1 MSLRQWSLLLS
12 LLVGAVLWSG
22 SARAGE
28 SSPPGIPPELAKSFS
43 LSGLALKNFGLYAKL
58 VDSDTA
64 PALATL
70 NAEQPFVMAST
81 AKLVTSLAAL
91 DLLGPDYR
99 WRTRAFATGPLRG
112 GRLAGDLVIV
122 GGSAG
127 LTPGQLSRWFKQM
140 RREGLAEVTGYIV
153 LEHLAFLHESAGW
166 RESPEANAVPPPQA
180 LAPAP
185 PSVTAY
191 VDRGAADSLVVAVAP
206 SRGPRAILTLSPRP
220 AGITVVND
228 VIMGEGC
235 RAWAVWE
242 SSDESGAGAPQLVVR
257 GQWDSSCGKR
267 DVASVRAPAS
277 VKLVPATQEMPTLR
291 LPVMAAPTPVVAAV
305 HQIVA
310 GLWKDAG
317 GRLGGR
323 VIETDRWS
331 RDARARSQPSWA
343 SQTSIPLAEV
353 LREMNKTSNNLA
365 ARSLLLALADSATQV
380 KRIRLL
386 GEVAR
391 LRDAQD
397 RVHAWL
403 LTQGLVDGDIRV
415 DLGSGQSH
423 AERGKPRALVQL
435 LANAWRVGAGKI
447 FLESLPIAGVDG
459 TLAHRMLKGPATGQ
473 AFLKTGTLS
482 DTRALAGYVR
492 AKSGKVY
499 AVAVIVNHPKAAQAT
514 PSLDAFI
521 EWVAKNG

>member
-1 MSLRQWSLLLS
+1 MSLRQWSLLLC
-12 LLVGAVLWSG
+12 LLLGAVLSSG
-22 SARAGE
+22 AACAGE
-28 SSPPGIPPELAKSFS
+28 SPSPGIPPEIAKSFS

-58 VDSDTA
+58 VDSDASST
-64 PALATL
+64 LAAL

-81 AKLVTSLAAL
+81 TKLVTSLAAL
-91 DLLGPDYR
+91 NLLGPDYR
-99 WRTRAFATGPLRG
+99 WRTRAFATGPLEG

-127 LTPGQLSRWFKQM
+127 ITPGELSRWFKQM
-140 RREGLAEVTGYIV
+140 RREGLTEVTGFIV
-153 LEHLAFLHESAGW
+153 LERLALL
-166 RESPEANAVPPPQA
+166 RESNNWGQSLETNAVPPSQA
-180 LAPAP
+180 VSVAPALP
-185 PSVTAY
+185 PVTGYAN
-191 VDRGAADSLVVAVAP
+191 RAAPGSLVVAVAP
-206 SRGPRAILTLSPRP
+206 STGTRAILTLSPRP
-220 AGITVVND
+220 AGVTVVND
-228 VIMGEGC
+228 VTMGEGC
-235 RAWAVWE
+235 VAWTVWE

-267 DVASVRAPAS
+267 VVASVRAPAS
-277 VKLVPATQEMPTLR
+277 VRLVPATQEMLR
-291 LPVMAAPTPVVAAV
+291 LPVMAVPVRAV
-305 HQIVA
+305 PAVPLIVA
-310 GLWKDAG
+310 DLWKSAG

-331 RDARARSQPSWA
+331 RGAGARSQPPWA

-353 LREMNKTSNNLA
+353 LREMNKNSNNLA
-365 ARSLLLALADSATQV
+365 ARSLLLSLADSATQV
-380 KRIRLL
+380 RRIRLS
-386 GEVAR
+386 GEAAR

-403 LTQGLVDGDIRV
+403 LTQGLVEGDIRI

-435 LANAWRVGAGKI
+435 LANAWQGGTKQI
-447 FLESLPIAGVDG
+447 FLESLAIAGVDG
-459 TLAHRMLKGPATGQ
+459 TLARRMLKGPATGQ

-499 AVAVIVNHPKAAQAT
+499 AVAAIVNHPKAAQAT

-521 EWVAKNG
+521 EWIARNG

>member
-1 MSLRQWSLLLS
+1 MSW
-12 LLVGAVLWSG
+12 G

-28 SSPPGIPPELAKSFS
+28 SKSPGIPPEIAKSFS

-58 VDSDTA
+58 VDSDASST
-64 PALATL
+64 LAAL

-81 AKLVTSLAAL
+81 TKLVTSLAAL

-99 WRTRAFATGPLRG
+99 WRTRAFATGPLEG

-127 LTPGQLSRWFKQM
+127 LTPGELSRWFKQM
-140 RREGLAEVTGYIV
+140 RREGLTEVTGFIV
-153 LEHLAFLHESAGW
+153 LERVALLRESNNW
-166 RESPEANAVPPPQA
+166 RELLEANAVPQSQAVAVA
-180 LAPAP
+180 LAPP
-185 PSVTAY
+185 PATAY
-191 VDRGAADSLVVAVAP
+191 GNRGAPGSLVVAVAP
-206 SRGPRAILTLSPRP
+206 STGTRAILTLSPRP

-228 VIMGEGC
+228 VVMGEGC
-235 RAWAVWE
+235 VAWAVWE

-267 DVASVRAPAS
+267 VVASVRAPAS
-277 VKLVPATQEMPTLR
+277 VTLAPAPQEMPTLR
-291 LPVMAAPTPVVAAV
+291 LPVMAVPARAV
-305 HQIVA
+305 PAVPLIVA
-310 GLWKDAG
+310 GLWKSAG

-323 VIETDRWS
+323 VIETDRWP
-331 RDARARSQPSWA
+331 RGAGARSQPPWA

-353 LREMNKTSNNLA
+353 LREMNKNSNNLA
-365 ARSLLLALADSATQV
+365 ARSLLLSLADSTAQV
-380 KRIRLL
+380 RRIRLS
-386 GEVAR
+386 GEAAR
-391 LRDAQD
+391 LHDAQD

-403 LTQGLVDGDIRV
+403 LTQGLVDGDIRI

-435 LANAWRVGAGKI
+435 LANAWQGGAKQI
-447 FLESLPIAGVDG
+447 FLESLAIAGVDG
-459 TLAHRMLKGPATGQ
+459 TLARRMLKGPATGQ

-499 AVAVIVNHPKAAQAT
+499 AVAAIVNHPKAAQAT

-521 EWVAKNG
+521 EWIARNG